1 MLARRF
7 GIKLSLPPLP
17 AAAEKLATLSPWTL
31 CGAEAVVQCLG
42 TLCCVELVC
51 MPARAGQLLGLAR
64 GGLRWDYSQLQTEE
78 ARTRGNGLP
87 TFMSVQD

>member
-1 MLARRF
+1 MFRD
-7 GIKLSLPPLP
+7 
-17 AAAEKLATLSPWTL
+17 TL
-31 CGAEAVVQCLG
+31 CA
-42 TLCCVELVC
+42 ELVC